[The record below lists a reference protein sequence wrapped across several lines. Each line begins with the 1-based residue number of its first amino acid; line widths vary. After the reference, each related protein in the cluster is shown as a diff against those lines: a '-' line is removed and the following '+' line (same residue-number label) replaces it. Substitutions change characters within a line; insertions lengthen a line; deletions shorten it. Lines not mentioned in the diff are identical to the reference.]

1 MVRGSLQVILMA
13 SGLNRKA
20 FSIFDGVLISSLLII
35 SISGF
40 VFMDRFLSDSDS
52 VRVEVEG
59 RLHGVYPISE
69 NRLLTVHGPLG
80 DTVIEIKNRSVRVV
94 SSACPNKLC
103 VHQGFIK
110 RGSIICLPNRVVIT
124 IGVSSVDAITG

>member
-1 MVRGSLQVILMA
+1 MA

-20 FSIFDGVLISSLLII
+20 FSILDGVLIGSLFVI

-40 VFMDRFLSDSDS
+40 IFMDRFLSDSDS
-52 VRVEVEG
+52 VRVEVDG
-59 RLHGVYPISE
+59 RLHGIYPLSE
-69 NRLLTVHGPLG
+69 DRLLTVYGPIG
-80 DTVIEIKNRSVRVV
+80 DTVIEIKNRRVRVV

-110 RGSIICLPNRVVIT
+110 KGSIICLPNRVIIT
-124 IGVSSVDAITG
+124 IGVNSVDAITG

>member
-1 MVRGSLQVILMA
+1 MA
-13 SGLNRKA
+13 SLLNRKA
-20 FSIFDGVLISSLLII
+20 FSLLDGVLIGFLLVI

-40 VFMDRFLSDSDS
+40 IFMDKFLPDSDS
-52 VRVEVEG
+52 VRVEVDG
-59 RLHGVYPISE
+59 RLHGVYPLSQD
-69 NRLLTVHGPLG
+69 RLLSVHGPIG
-80 DTVIEIKNRSVRVV
+80 DTVIEIKNSRVRVI

>member
-1 MVRGSLQVILMA
+1 MG

-20 FSIFDGVLISSLLII
+20 FSLLDGVLIASLLVI

-40 VFMDRFLSDSDS
+40 IFMDRFLSDSDS
-52 VRVEVEG
+52 VRVEVDG
-59 RLHGVYPISE
+59 RLHGVYPLSQD
-69 NRLLTVHGPLG
+69 RLFTVHGPIG
-80 DTVIEIKNRSVRVV
+80 DTVIEIKNRSVRVI

-110 RGSIICLPNRVVIT
+110 KGSIICLPNRVVIT